1 MIVYYNCWRRYRV
14 REKLTSG
21 VRSESTKKKVHKY
34 GLNIELNS
42 DVRLIFLLN
51 EQSKVIFNGRVFHEI
66 VKGLVNT
73 QLYLGIN
80 DKRFKEAIRDFVM
93 EVKI

>member
-1 MIVYYNCWRRYRV
+1 
-14 REKLTSG
+14 
-21 VRSESTKKKVHKY
+21 
-34 GLNIELNS
+34 
-42 DVRLIFLLN
+42 VRLIFLLN
-51 EQSKVIFNGRVFHEI
+51 KQSKVIFNGRVFHEI